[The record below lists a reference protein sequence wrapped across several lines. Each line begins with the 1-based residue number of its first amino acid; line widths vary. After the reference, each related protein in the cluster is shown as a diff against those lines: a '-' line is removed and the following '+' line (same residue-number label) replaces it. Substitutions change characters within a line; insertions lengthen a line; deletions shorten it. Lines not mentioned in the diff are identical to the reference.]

1 MKSTYNVNNVSCIIA
16 FYLFGALNIMPVQAQ
31 YQDGETFIVGKYAYC
46 VTNSSQH
53 EVEIAGYFSDESP
66 YITETSPN
74 GYYITGIGDYAFLDC
89 SKIRTV
95 NLPSS
100 IVRIGDYAFDGCQSL
115 SSIEIPES
123 VTYIGHNAFGH
134 CYSLKSITIPRSV
147 TYFGQGIFFN
157 CDYLTEVNLPD
168 NMTSIPLF
176 MFRYCQGLEYL
187 DIPDGVTKIEDDAFH
202 YCTKLKEITIPQNV
216 TQIGNGAFRDCR
228 SLSNIR
234 ILSAEPPV
242 IDENTFE
249 GISPEAI
256 MYVPDEA
263 VDKYKSSPYWS
274 GLNIKGA
281 YSVEV
286 SSIILNTTAIT
297 INKNSQEQLY
307 ATILPENASDKS
319 IVWTSDNEEI
329 ATVDGHGLVT
339 AVGEGTATITA
350 TANDGSGVSA
360 SCVVTVTFIDGIAD
374 IEASKVTVLA
384 ANGRITVSGKEQD
397 DTVSVYDTGGRLLYR
412 GESDV
417 IDVPRKAVYIVTVS
431 GKSYKVIVP

>member
-1 MKSTYNVNNVSCIIA
+1 
-16 FYLFGALNIMPVQAQ
+16 
-31 YQDGETFIVGKYAYC
+31 
-46 VTNSSQH
+46 
-53 EVEIAGYFSDESP
+53 
-66 YITETSPN
+66 
-74 GYYITGIGDYAFLDC
+74 
-89 SKIRTV
+89 
-95 NLPSS
+95 
-100 IVRIGDYAFDGCQSL
+100 
-115 SSIEIPES
+115 
-123 VTYIGHNAFGH
+123 
-134 CYSLKSITIPRSV
+134 
-147 TYFGQGIFFN
+147 
-157 CDYLTEVNLPD
+157 
-168 NMTSIPLF
+168 MTSIPF
-176 MFRYCQGLEYL
+176 YMFGYCQELEYL

-216 TQIGNGAFRDCR
+216 TQIGNDAFRDCR

-281 YSVEV
+281 NSVEV

-319 IVWTSDNEEI
+319 IVWTSDNEEV

-360 SCVVTVTFIDGIAD
+360 SCMVTVTFTNGIANV
-374 IEASKVTVLA
+374 EASEIKVLA
-384 ANGRITVSGKEQD
+384 AGGRITVSGKSQD
-397 DTVSVYDTGGRLLYR
+397 ETVSVYDTGGRLLYR

-417 IDVPRKAVYIVTVS
+417 IDVPRKAMYIVTVS
-431 GKSYKVIVP
+431 GKNYKVIVP